1 MFLRVFMASA
11 GGGLLL
17 GLAGLMIAGADAGSA
32 AFITAASAG
41 PAILANALSAG
52 HMARVGARAQPRW
65 RRNEWVRRGAGFGAI
80 SGGAWLVLWL
90 LAFNLPAGV
99 PPLAL
104 VAGMF
109 MVGSAAG
116 GVVGL
121 VVGLYCAR
129 LVGNRLAV

>member
-17 GLAGLMIAGADAGSA
+17 GLAGLIIAGADAGSA

-41 PAILANALSAG
+41 PAILAGALSAG
-52 HMARVGARAQPRW
+52 QMARIGARAEPPWHRYAW
-65 RRNEWVRRGAGFGAI
+65 ARRGAGFGAV

-90 LAFNLPAGV
+90 VAFNLPAGL

-104 VAGMF
+104 VAGTF
-109 MVGSAAG
+109 VVGALAG
-116 GVVGL
+116 SVIGL

-129 LVGNRLAV
+129 LASNRLAV

>member
-1 MFLRVFMASA
+1 MASA

-41 PAILANALSAG
+41 PAILAGALSAG
-52 HMARVGARAQPRW
+52 QMARVGARAVPPW
-65 RRNEWVRRGAGFGAI
+65 RRNVWARRGAGFGAV

-90 LAFNLPAGV
+90 VAFNLPAGL
-99 PPLAL
+99 PPLAW

-109 MVGSAAG
+109 VVGAVAG
-116 GVVGL
+116 SVIGL

-129 LVGNRLAV
+129 LASNRLAV